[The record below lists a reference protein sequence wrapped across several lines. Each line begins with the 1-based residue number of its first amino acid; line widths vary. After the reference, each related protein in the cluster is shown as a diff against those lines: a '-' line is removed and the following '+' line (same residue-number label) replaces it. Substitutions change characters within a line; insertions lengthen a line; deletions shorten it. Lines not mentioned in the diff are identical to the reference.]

1 MFFKDPHK
9 KQLVGLVCPV
19 KKLDD
24 TLAPTSAEKGFEVKK
39 IKEFNA
45 KSSLKSGSNS
55 RSSLNRR
62 GRSS

>member
-1 MFFKDPHK
+1 
-9 KQLVGLVCPV
+9 VCPV

-24 TLAPTSAEKGFEVKK
+24 GLVPTNTKKRFEMKK
-39 IKEFNA
+39 IKDLNV

-62 GRSS
+62 GRTP